1 MESLEGGRASKR
13 MGGLKILKGIWGE
26 VARKIH
32 VERGGGGGQENFGQ
46 ISSPKF

>member
-32 VERGGGGGQENFGQ
+32 VERGGGGVM
-46 ISSPKF
+46 

>member
-32 VERGGGGGQENFGQ
+32 VERGGGGHVNFWHS
-46 ISSPKF
+46 SSPKF